1 MGLLSNRTHWF
12 FILPSSTEAEE
23 RHIYDIAFGVKILLY
38 KKVEYKDIA
47 IIIDHAPDIKIK
59 MIFSA
64 LDVPLPMKI
73 YDTTQIDTLLVN
85 NTYKNAVIFITG
97 HGSPRGLD
105 SDPPIKPY
113 PLYYKFQTAAQFKR
127 VIFYFGQCYAGIFN
141 QMPLSTHLGLNSNS
155 KCNMVAI
162 GSTGLFS
169 SVSAP
174 ITVNNITWSANIFLM
189 YIFNWLLANDDV
201 DGDGKLSV
209 MDSFKFASIYTNEAL
224 KEIKKQDNIQSF
236 IEQSNLIA
244 CIDRLYSKDIP
255 QEEKDNIQ
263 LEIQALEKM
272 LEIRYVIQ
280 APWILNAQ
288 IAMSTIF

>member
-38 KKVEYKDIA
+38 KKMEYKDIA

-73 YDTTQIDTLLVN
+73 YNTTQVDTLLVN

-105 SDPPIKPY
+105 SEPPIKPY

-201 DGDGKLSV
+201 DGDGRLSV

-236 IEQSNLIA
+236 IEQANLRA
-244 CIDRLYSKDIP
+244 CIDKLYSKDIP

-263 LEIQALEKM
+263 LEMQALEKM

-288 IAMSTIF
+288 IAMSTVF